1 MAIETSV
8 NIDVNVDGTAT
19 VKQAAQGFEDLGDAV
34 AKTQRQAE
42 ALALQYGVNDQRTQE
57 AIKTAARY
65 KYELEQLD
73 AAIDLNRS
81 SMELLISVTN
91 SLINGFQAAIGAVAI
106 FGEGSEDLTRQLIK
120 LQGAMAFTEALKNLR
135 EELPKTVRAL
145 RARFIELNTTLS
157 TTQKLMRGLGLGLAI
172 AGLIA
177 IAKNFDFIIQ
187 KAKNLLDRTGL
198 TNFRLQDQIKIQ
210 EKLYNDKARAL
221 ALLENEYVS
230 EEDALKRQQEILLEK
245 EKLASEE
252 VKLNELRLE
261 YARFSKED
269 IAEAEDAYLNSVN
282 NQKIAAENLVKF
294 DLENKKKLEQQQI
307 DFNIQQFNL
316 QVEQIQDRKDT
327 IKALQDL
334 DNQYLLSTYK
344 INEDYYKANDESI
357 GLVEK
362 RRKTSSIFKTKEAED
377 EYRREKIRLRQQKEA
392 ELKILEEAFLKQI
405 ITEKQ
410 YRDYIA
416 QLNAYYDE
424 QNENAQKNRELARL
438 DQIQSLTQQSFQII
452 SDLNDAF
459 TSDQQKKS
467 EAQFKFQ
474 KGLNVAFTLIDTYLA
489 AQKAYTSQIIPAD
502 PTSIVRAQIAAGVAI
517 AAGLARVAAIV
528 RTQFNKQSPALA
540 SSGGGSSTVQSFQ
553 VRSSS
558 LPQTQDILSQNR
570 LVYVLEGDITR
581 TQRRVASNQSV
592 SVLGG

>member
-1 MAIETSV
+1 MAIETAV
-8 NIDVNVDGTAT
+8 NIPINVDGTAN
-19 VKQAAQGFEDLGDAV
+19 VKEAGQAFTNLGDAV
-34 AKTQRQAE
+34 KQTKQEAE
-42 ALALQYGVNDQRTQE
+42 QLAIQYGINDDRTKE
-57 AIKTAARY
+57 AIKRAGQYRN
-65 KYELEQLD
+65 QLD
-73 AAIDLNRS
+73 DLNKY
-81 SMELLISVTN
+81 VNANKGFTD
-91 SLINGFQAAIGAVAI
+91 SLFGSIQAVAAGFEI
-106 FGEGSEDLTRQLIK
+106 AAGATALFGSESEDLNKILIK
-120 LQGAMAFTEALKNLR
+120 VQGAMVFAQGLRDLKEFVPAIKAVNSGFINMIKTLNGVKIALAATGIGAIVAVIGLFGEQIGQLFDSLKEKFKGFTDQL
-135 EELPKTVRAL
+135 
-145 RARFIELNTTLS
+145 
-157 TTQKLMRGLGLGLAI
+157 
-172 AGLIA
+172 
-177 IAKNFDFIIQ
+177 
-187 KAKNLLDRTGL
+187 GL
-198 TNFRLQDQIKIQ
+198 TNF
-210 EKLYNDKARAL
+210 KAREAIKLQEAL
-221 ALLENEYVS
+221 VDSLNRQLAEMEARGATEAELFQQRLKIAQEEAKLEEQRLEILS
-230 EEDALKRQQEILLEK
+230 ESEDGYAAQVKAKEDAANNIVVITEQENKRLRELG
-245 EKLASEE
+245 
-252 VKLNELRLE
+252 NELRQ
-261 YARFSKED
+261 
-269 IAEAEDAYLNSVN
+269 NSW
-282 NQKIAAENLVKF
+282 
-294 DLENKKKLEQQQI
+294 QQQV
-307 DFNIQQFNL
+307 Q
-316 QVEQIQDRKDT
+316 QIQDKKDT

-344 INEDYYKANDESI
+344 INADYYKSNDESI
-357 GLVEK
+357 GQVEK

-392 ELKILEEAFLKQI
+392 ELKILEEAFLKEF

-410 YRDYIA
+410 YREYIA
-416 QLNAYYDE
+416 QLNAYYDN

-489 AQKAYTSQIIPAD
+489 AQKAYTSQVIPGD

-570 LVYVLEGDITR
+570 QVYVLEGDITR

>member
-1 MAIETSV
+1 MAIETAV
-8 NIDVNVDGTAT
+8 NIPINVDGTAN
-19 VKQAAQGFEDLGDAV
+19 VKEAGQAFTNLGDAV
-34 AKTQRQAE
+34 KQTKQEAE
-42 ALALQYGVNDQRTQE
+42 QLAIQYGINDDRTKE
-57 AIKTAARY
+57 AIKRAGQYRN
-65 KYELEQLD
+65 QLD
-73 AAIDLNRS
+73 DLNKY
-81 SMELLISVTN
+81 VNANKGFTD
-91 SLINGFQAAIGAVAI
+91 SLFGSIQAVAAGFEI
-106 FGEGSEDLTRQLIK
+106 AAGATALFGSESEDLNKILIK
-120 LQGAMAFTEALKNLR
+120 VQGAMVFAQGLRDLKEFVPAIKAVNSGFINMIKTLNGVKIALAATGIGAIVAVIGLFGEQIGQLFDSLKEKFKGFTDQL
-135 EELPKTVRAL
+135 
-145 RARFIELNTTLS
+145 
-157 TTQKLMRGLGLGLAI
+157 
-172 AGLIA
+172 
-177 IAKNFDFIIQ
+177 
-187 KAKNLLDRTGL
+187 GL
-198 TNFRLQDQIKIQ
+198 TNF
-210 EKLYNDKARAL
+210 KAREAIKLQEAL
-221 ALLENEYVS
+221 VDSLNRQLAEMEARGATEAELFQQRLKIAQEEAKLEEQRLEILS
-230 EEDALKRQQEILLEK
+230 ESEDGYAAQVKAKEDAANNIVVITEQENKRLRELG
-245 EKLASEE
+245 
-252 VKLNELRLE
+252 NELRQ
-261 YARFSKED
+261 
-269 IAEAEDAYLNSVN
+269 NSW
-282 NQKIAAENLVKF
+282 
-294 DLENKKKLEQQQI
+294 QQQV
-307 DFNIQQFNL
+307 Q
-316 QVEQIQDRKDT
+316 QIQDKKNT

-344 INEDYYKANDESI
+344 INADYYKSNDESI
-357 GLVEK
+357 GQVEK

-392 ELKILEEAFLKQI
+392 ELKILEEAFLKEF

-410 YRDYIA
+410 YREYIA
-416 QLNAYYDE
+416 QLNAYYDN

-489 AQKAYTSQIIPAD
+489 AQKAYTSQVIPGD

-570 LVYVLEGDITR
+570 QVYVLEGDITR

>member
-1 MAIETSV
+1 MAIETAV
-8 NIDVNVDGTAT
+8 NIPINVDGTSSVKEAGQSFT
-19 VKQAAQGFEDLGDAV
+19 DLGNAVKQTKKE
-34 AKTQRQAE
+34 AE
-42 ALALQYGVNDQRTQE
+42 QLAIQYGINDERTKE
-57 AIKTAARY
+57 AIKKAGQYRN
-65 KYELEQLD
+65 QLD
-73 AAIDLNRS
+73 DLNKY
-81 SMELLISVTN
+81 VNANKGFTD
-91 SLINGFQAAIGAVAI
+91 SLFGSIQAVAAGFEI
-106 FGEGSEDLTRQLIK
+106 AAGATALFGSESEDLNKILIK
-120 LQGAMAFTEALKNLR
+120 VQGAMVFAQGLRDLKEFVPAIKAVNSGFINMIKTLNGVKIALAATGIGAIVAVIGLFGEQIGELFDKLKEKFKGFTDSIGLTKFAAREAIKAQEALVDSLNRELAVMEARGATEAELFQQRLKIAQEEAKLEEQRLAILSESEDGYAAQVKAKEDAVNNIVVITEQENKRLR
-135 EELPKTVRAL
+135 E
-145 RARFIELNTTLS
+145 
-157 TTQKLMRGLGLGLAI
+157 LG
-172 AGLIA
+172 
-177 IAKNFDFIIQ
+177 
-187 KAKNLLDRTGL
+187 
-198 TNFRLQDQIKIQ
+198 
-210 EKLYNDKARAL
+210 
-221 ALLENEYVS
+221 
-230 EEDALKRQQEILLEK
+230 
-245 EKLASEE
+245 
-252 VKLNELRLE
+252 NELRQ
-261 YARFSKED
+261 
-269 IAEAEDAYLNSVN
+269 NSW
-282 NQKIAAENLVKF
+282 
-294 DLENKKKLEQQQI
+294 QQQV
-307 DFNIQQFNL
+307 Q
-316 QVEQIQDRKDT
+316 QIQDKKDT

-344 INEDYYKANDESI
+344 INEEYYKANDESI

-392 ELKILEEAFLKQI
+392 ELKILEEAFLKEF

-410 YRDYIA
+410 YREYIA
-416 QLNAYYDE
+416 QLNAYYDN

-489 AQKAYTSQIIPAD
+489 AQKAYTSQVLPGD

-540 SSGGGSSTVQSFQ
+540 SSGGGGSTVQSFQ

-558 LPQTQDILSQNR
+558 LPQTQDILSTNR
-570 LVYVLEGDITR
+570 QVYVLEGDITR

>member
-34 AKTQRQAE
+34 AKTQREAE

-65 KYELEQLD
+65 KYQLEQLD

-145 RARFIELNTTLS
+145 RARFLELNTTLS

-198 TNFRLQDQIKIQ
+198 TNFRLQDQIKVQ

-245 EKLASEE
+245 EKLAAEE

-282 NQKIAAENLVKF
+282 NQKTAAENLVKF

-327 IKALQDL
+327 LQAIEDL
-334 DNQYLLSTYK
+334 TDNYLLGQTAMLDEDTKVKGK
-344 INEDYYKANDESI
+344 INLRNLLLTKTVQDEGQKRLNELKNQKKKELELLEI
-357 GLVEK
+357 AFQKQYIIEEQY
-362 RRKTSSIFKTKEAED
+362 RRKV
-377 EYRREKIRLRQQKEA
+377 
-392 ELKILEEAFLKQI
+392 
-405 ITEKQ
+405 
-410 YRDYIA
+410 A
-416 QLNAYYDE
+416 QLNEYYAVLEADR
-424 QNENAQKNRELARL
+424 QKNIQISRL
-438 DQIQSLTQQSFQII
+438 DELQELTQNAFSII
-452 SDLNDAF
+452 SNLNDAF

-489 AQKAYTSQIIPAD
+489 AQKAYTSQIIPGE
-502 PTSIVRAQIAAGVAI
+502 PSSIVRATLAAAAAV
-517 AAGLARVAAIV
+517 AAGLARVAAIS
-528 RTQFNKQSPALA
+528 RTQFNKQSPAVA
-540 SSGGGSSTVQSFQ
+540 SSGGGGSTVQSFQ

-558 LPQTQDILSQNR
+558 LPQTQDILTQNR
-570 LVYVLEGDITR
+570 KVYVLEGDITR